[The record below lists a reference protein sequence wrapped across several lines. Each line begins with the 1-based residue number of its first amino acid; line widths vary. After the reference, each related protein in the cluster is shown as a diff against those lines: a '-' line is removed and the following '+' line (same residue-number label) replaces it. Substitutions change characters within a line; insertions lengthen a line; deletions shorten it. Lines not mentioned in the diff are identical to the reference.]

1 MEDRRQ
7 HIIDKAK
14 TIFSE
19 KGFSG
24 TGLREIA
31 EKAGVSTGNIYNYF
45 KNKEEIFNA
54 CLNPATLLDS
64 FPDFS
69 SLIDAK
75 FPESLDTIILT
86 MNQVVEQNIEE
97 YRLLFIDLI
106 ELGGTNTNLLLQS
119 LLDYGKIIFDQ
130 RVKDSFV
137 GQSIR
142 SLDYDFFNR
151 VFVISTVSY
160 FLISKILPAA
170 KDDRYN
176 DKEAAR
182 LLADVIIR
190 GVGA

>member
-1 MEDRRQ
+1 MENRKQ

-54 CLNPATLLDS
+54 CLNPTTLLES

-69 SLIDAK
+69 SLVDAQ

-86 MNQVVEQNIEE
+86 MNKVVEDNIEE

-106 ELGGTNTNLLLQS
+106 ELGGANTNLLIQS
-119 LLDYGKIIFDQ
+119 LLNYGKIIFDKS
-130 RVKDSFV
+130 VKDTFV
-137 GQSIR
+137 GKSIR
-142 SLDYDFFNR
+142 PLDYDFFNR

-170 KDDRYN
+170 KDERYN
-176 DKEAAR
+176 DEEAAR